1 VEFLNLPKFNI
12 PGMKQKKLTAEAF
25 QQIILSN
32 LELMAES
39 GQLETILRSPDRRP
53 VNARFCVMDDSL
65 HG

>member
-1 VEFLNLPKFNI
+1 MEFLNLPKFNI
-12 PGMKQKKLTAEAF
+12 PEMKQKNLTPEAF

-39 GQLETILRSPDRRP
+39 GQLETILSRPGRRP
-53 VNARFCVMDDSL
+53 VNARFSIMDDSL